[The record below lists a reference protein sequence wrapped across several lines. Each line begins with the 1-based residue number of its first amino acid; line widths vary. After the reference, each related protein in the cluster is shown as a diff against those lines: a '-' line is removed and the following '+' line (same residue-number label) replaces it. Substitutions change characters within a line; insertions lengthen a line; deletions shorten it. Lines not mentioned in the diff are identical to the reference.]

1 MEDGWRWKVLFAMW
15 LLLGGCQCL
24 SVIATFCV
32 WKKTTVKVI
41 FIQKKWASSS
51 FISPTFPALPRNFFF
66 FFLSFSFSFSF
77 SWQALK
83 SLNPQVP
90 RGAIWCLRSRPPIP
104 PIDSDMPFW
113 SDIHE
118 NLEIRPINW
127 FFPSTN
133 CAEGFHLRDAFWRE
147 FKGEPRCARKPD
159 DWSLRISL
167 GEIGR

>member
-1 MEDGWRWKVLFAMW
+1 MDLNILAFLKISWFKVFTPRWKMDEDGR
-15 LLLGGCQCL
+15 CCSQ
-24 SVIATFCV
+24 S
-32 WKKTTVKVI
+32 VKVI

-51 FISPTFPALPRNFFF
+51 LISPTFPALPRNFFF

-113 SDIHE
+113 SDIYE
-118 NLEIRPINW
+118 NLEVRPISTG
-127 FFPSTN
+127 FFRPQIVQKASISGMHSEEN
-133 CAEGFHLRDAFWRE
+133 SRVNPGVLGSQMIDPYGFLW
-147 FKGEPRCARKPD
+147 
-159 DWSLRISL
+159 
-167 GEIGR
+167 GR